1 VSTIQE
7 KIREIIKKKK
17 LSIYQVAQAIGVDHA
32 NLYRSLANGSNLEL
46 NTMMK
51 VLDYLGYE
59 IRFVK
64 SKEKGGETQKIMPS
78 QSRRRKGDI

>member
-1 VSTIQE
+1 MKTIQS
-7 KIREIIKKKK
+7 KIREIIQKKK
-17 LSIYQVAQAIGVDHA
+17 LSIYQVAQAIGLDHA

-51 VLDYLGYE
+51 VLNFLGYE

-64 SKEKGGETQKIMPS
+64 PKRKFDKGVEK
-78 QSRRRKGDI
+78 RK